1 MFNLLSKVWPRSTA
15 RYTATDGE
23 FTMTAITPTAIP
35 GYVAGTWDI
44 DSMHSDVSFSV
55 RHMMVSKVRGR
66 FNNVSGRLV
75 TATDLLDSSVTAD
88 IDVNSF
94 DTGNA
99 QRDEHVRSADFLHAA
114 QYPTM
119 TYRSTGIRRDGDDLV
134 VDGELTLH
142 GITRQVPLALE
153 VTGFGPDPYGGT
165 RVGVS
170 ATTKINRKDFGI
182 DTELPLD
189 GGGVVIGETVQ
200 ISLDIQAVLAS

>member
-1 MFNLLSKVWPRSTA
+1 
-15 RYTATDGE
+15 
-23 FTMTAITPTAIP
+23 MTAVTQTAIP
-35 GYVAGTWDI
+35 GYVAGIWDI
-44 DSMHSDVSFSV
+44 DSTHSDVSFSI

-99 QRDEHVRSADFLHAA
+99 QRDEHIRSADFLHAA

-153 VTGFGPDPYGGT
+153 VTGFGPDAYGGT

-170 ATTKINRKDFGI
+170 ATAKINRKDFGI
-182 DTELPLD
+182 DTDLPLD
-189 GGGVVIGETVQ
+189 GGGVVISDTVQ
-200 ISLDIQAVLAS
+200 VSLDIQAVLVA

>member
-1 MFNLLSKVWPRSTA
+1 
-15 RYTATDGE
+15 
-23 FTMTAITPTAIP
+23 MTAVTPTTIP
-35 GYVAGTWDI
+35 GYVAGIWDI
-44 DSMHSDVSFSV
+44 DSAHSDVSFSV

-75 TATDLLDSSVTAD
+75 TAADLLNSSVTAD

-119 TYRSTGIRRDGDDLV
+119 TYRSTEIRRDGDDLV

-142 GITRQVPLALE
+142 GIARQVPLTLE

-182 DTELPLD
+182 DTDLPLD

-200 ISLDIQAVLAS
+200 ISLDIQAVLVT

>member
-1 MFNLLSKVWPRSTA
+1 
-15 RYTATDGE
+15 
-23 FTMTAITPTAIP
+23 MTAVTQTVIP

-44 DSMHSDVSFSV
+44 DATHSDVSFSV

-66 FNNVSGRLV
+66 FNGISGRLV
-75 TATDLLDSSVTAD
+75 TGADLLDSSVTAD

-99 QRDEHVRSADFLHAA
+99 QRDEHIRSADFLHAA

-119 TYRSTGIRRDGDDLV
+119 TYRSTGVGRDGGDIV

-142 GITRQVPLALE
+142 GVTRQVPLAVEL
-153 VTGFGPDPYGGT
+153 TGFGLDPYGGT
-165 RVGVS
+165 RVGFS

-189 GGGVVIGETVQ
+189 GGGVVIGDTVQ
-200 ISLDIQAVLAS
+200 ISLDIQAVLQTA

>member
-1 MFNLLSKVWPRSTA
+1 
-15 RYTATDGE
+15 
-23 FTMTAITPTAIP
+23 MTAVTPTTIP
-35 GYVAGTWDI
+35 GYIAGIWDI
-44 DSMHSDVSFSV
+44 DSAHSDVSFSV

-75 TATDLLDSSVTAD
+75 TAAELLDSSVTAD

-119 TYRSTGIRRDGDDLV
+119 TYRSTEIRRDGDDLV

-142 GITRQVPLALE
+142 GIARQVPLTLE

-165 RVGVS
+165 RMGVS

-182 DTELPLD
+182 DTDLPLD

-200 ISLDIQAVLAS
+200 ISLDIQAVLVT